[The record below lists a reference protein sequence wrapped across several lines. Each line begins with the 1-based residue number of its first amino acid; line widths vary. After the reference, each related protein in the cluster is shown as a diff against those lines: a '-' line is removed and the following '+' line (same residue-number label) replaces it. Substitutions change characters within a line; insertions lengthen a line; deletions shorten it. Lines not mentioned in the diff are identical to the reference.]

1 MSDDRAQ
8 RAAAGADAGLFD
20 RLPQRLRPLQ
30 AELPGLGQLR
40 LVETTLLVIL
50 GLILASA
57 TIYDLSRQTRINGR
71 LGADLTT
78 WRRYTGH
85 DYVNLSVDQLTLGI
99 SSERDVVCGNT
110 SPGAPAQRTQ
120 VCLEIW
126 GPIRHGIR
134 EVHGGWYLPPHAVDL
149 PSSRYGCFGPAAKGR
164 CPG

>member
-1 MSDDRAQ
+1 MSDDGAQ
-8 RAAAGADAGLFD
+8 RAAASAGAGLFD

-57 TIYDLSRQTRINGR
+57 TIYDLSRQTRINAR
-71 LGADLTT
+71 LGADLAT
-78 WRRYTGH
+78 WRHYTRH
-85 DYVNLSVDQLTLGI
+85 DYVNLSVDQLTLGVA
-99 SSERDVVCGNT
+99 SEREVVCGNT
-110 SPGAPAQRTQ
+110 RPGAPAAHTQ

-126 GPIRHGIR
+126 GPIRHGLR
-134 EVHGGWYLPPHAVDL
+134 AVHGGWYLQPHAVDL
-149 PSSRYGCFGPAAKGR
+149 PKSRYGCFGPAAQGR